1 MEFKMSKITTIQKFK
16 ERVQQLA
23 SISMAY
29 YVFECQCT
37 ETLRAEIYA
46 QAPAQHVEPFR
57 SAMHA
62 MGFCD
67 Y

>member
-1 MEFKMSKITTIQKFK
+1 MEFKMSKLATIQEFK
-16 ERVQQLA
+16 TRVQQLA

-29 YVFECQCT
+29 HVFECQCT